1 MPVPRAERSSAA
13 FCRRMLPKVSRT
25 FALGIEVLPDGLRDA
40 VRTAY
45 LLCRIADT
53 IEDDADLA
61 GTEKR
66 RRLAMFVRLLRNRR
80 AGRRAADAFA
90 AACVGT
96 ASVVPDEAVLLAGA
110 AEVFEELRR
119 LPSEVQGILERR
131 VGELAEG
138 MGEYSARERGRLV
151 ASIRT
156 VEDLDRYCYYVA
168 GTVGLALTDL
178 FRAYVRGLDAA
189 RHRQLEARAVGFG
202 RGLQMVNILKD
213 VTKDFARRWVYLP
226 GALLESHG
234 IDPKRMRPAQVGA
247 AGVRALDALVVR
259 ALGYLDEA
267 EEYLRLLPHGARRVR
282 LFCAWP
288 LFFALKT
295 LSRVRGNSA
304 VFSSVESGDGPVKI
318 SRADVAAIVRSVRE
332 RVRSNRALHEMYL
345 SLRNEAA
352 PLPVQV

>member
-1 MPVPRAERSSAA
+1 M
-13 FCRRMLPKVSRT
+13 
-25 FALGIEVLPDGLRDA
+25 GIEVLPDRLRDA
-40 VRTAY
+40 VQTAY

-53 IEDDADLA
+53 IEDDAGLD
-61 GTEKR
+61 GPEKR
-66 RRLAMFVRLLRNRR
+66 RRLAHFVRLLRNRR
-80 AGRRAADAFA
+80 AGRRAAEAFA
-90 AACVGT
+90 VACAGT
-96 ASVVPDEAVLLAGA
+96 PCVVPAESALLEGA
-110 AEVFEELRR
+110 ADVFEELRR
-119 LPSEVQGILERR
+119 LPYDAQGILERR

-138 MGEYSARERGRLV
+138 MSEYCARERRRSA

-178 FRAYVRGLDAA
+178 FRSYVRGLDAA
-189 RHRQLEARAVGFG
+189 RHRELEARAVGFG

-226 GALLESHG
+226 GAVLASHG
-234 IDPKRMRPAQVGA
+234 IDPKRMRPSEVGA
-247 AGVRALDALVVR
+247 AGVRALDALVAR

-295 LSRVRGNSA
+295 LSRVRGNLA
-304 VFSSVESGDGPVKI
+304 AFSGEGSVKI

-332 RVRSNRALHEMYL
+332 RVRSNRALHELYL
-345 SLRNEAA
+345 SLRSEAA
-352 PLPVQV
+352 PLPVQA